1 MSWTID
7 IPKDVLPDLPPLP
20 GDLNEQFQAVIS
32 RDAKH
37 QPSWDPAQAQYVRKI
52 LESVPPVVLGPEV
65 GGPRAHSIHHGK
77 FDMQT
82 SISLQHSFI
91 ARLKDESLFS
101 MRLITKKFRSRT
113 VGYRARFP

>member
-1 MSWTID
+1 MEGKTTCDASVAST
-7 IPKDVLPDLPPLP
+7 LAETPDGPC
-20 GDLNEQFQAVIS
+20 FVTS
-32 RDAKH
+32 K
-37 QPSWDPAQAQYVRKI
+37 
-52 LESVPPVVLGPEV
+52 VVLGPEV
-65 GGPRAHSIHHGK
+65 GGPRAHSIHHGN